1 MGVENLVVGV
11 GGIDVVLMSLMGR
24 VVIVVPSKH

>member
-1 MGVENLVVGV
+1 MGVENLVVGA

-24 VVIVVPSKH
+24 VVIVVPS